1 MRECQTDSAEPTDE
15 RRQCS
20 FLYVLFTPPTLF
32 PCRQA
37 RKLQEMFQK
46 VQQENEMLRNGRR
59 QAPGSASI
67 AAQQMGQPLNNML
80 SPANNMHHQHR
91 APGSGRVVCTAV
103 LKLQKLSSVHSMVVH
118 CALCT

>member
-1 MRECQTDSAEPTDE
+1 MREGQADSAGTTDE
-15 RRQCS
+15 NSQRS
-20 FLYVLFTPPTLF
+20 FLYVLLPPPTLS
-32 PCRQA
+32 CRQA

-59 QAPGSASI
+59 QAPGSAGI

-103 LKLQKLSSVHSMVVH
+103 RKLQKLFSLHSMVVH
-118 CALCT
+118 